1 MTPVLL
7 TLPWDKSVW
16 QVFSFWPGTQP
27 VFCWSRFQEE
37 PDYSELYYLSH
48 PQTEEV
54 DGEEE
59 ESKTGF
65 LELYSTHC
73 VGTGSTQGN

>member
-1 MTPVLL
+1 M
-7 TLPWDKSVW
+7 
-16 QVFSFWPGTQP
+16 G
-27 VFCWSRFQEE
+27 FQEE
-37 PDYSELYYLSH
+37 PDYSELYSH

-59 ESKTGF
+59 ESKNGF

-73 VGTGSTQGN
+73 VGIGSTWEN

>member
-1 MTPVLL
+1 LARKLASFLL
-7 TLPWDKSVW
+7 KWDFKRSLI
-16 QVFSFWPGTQP
+16 TQN
-27 VFCWSRFQEE
+27 
-37 PDYSELYYLSH
+37 YTISH

-59 ESKTGF
+59 EIKNGF

-73 VGTGSTQGN
+73 VGTSSTHGNAKRTEPDPTILS